1 MVNYALAFREVAAN
15 VCTKLALPLFQINIE
30 NDKSLA
36 VMNETS
42 KRTNERT
49 NGAEI
54 AWSMFV

>member
-15 VCTKLALPLFQINIE
+15 VCTQLVLPLFQINIE

-42 KRTNERT
+42 ERTNERT
-49 NGAEI
+49 NSVEI